1 MINESSS
8 SEQNEATVPEK
19 DSSKTLKVAVEK
31 KTEGEKIQ
39 DMLNKPYKWGFTTD
53 IETLTIP
60 KGLS

>member
-19 DSSKTLKVAVEK
+19 DASRTLNVAVEN

-53 IETLTIP
+53 I
-60 KGLS
+60 